1 MLAPPAGPVV
11 NAASFQ
17 PGALVPGSIASVF
30 GRDLSAGT
38 SSAVSLPLPTM
49 LAGTTIAV
57 NETPTPSFFVS
68 PGQINFQV
76 PWEMARFGGGA
87 IQAAVTLRNPSMSN
101 LATVP
106 VGSVAP
112 GIFTVGQQGTGQGAV
127 LIAGT
132 ASLAAPLGTVPG
144 AQPVSRGEYI
154 EIYATGLGAVEN
166 EPRSGSAA
174 SANPLSRTTAIPSVT
189 IGGVAATVTF
199 SGLAPELVGVY
210 QVNMLV
216 PDDAPVGEAV
226 PLVLSIEGAVA
237 NTVTIAV
244 R

>member
-1 MLAPPAGPVV
+1 MECVG
-11 NAASFQ
+11 
-17 PGALVPGSIASVF
+17 LVRGGFAWVF
-30 GRDLSAGT
+30 GRALPAGT

-57 NETPTPSFFVS
+57 NETPTPLFFVS